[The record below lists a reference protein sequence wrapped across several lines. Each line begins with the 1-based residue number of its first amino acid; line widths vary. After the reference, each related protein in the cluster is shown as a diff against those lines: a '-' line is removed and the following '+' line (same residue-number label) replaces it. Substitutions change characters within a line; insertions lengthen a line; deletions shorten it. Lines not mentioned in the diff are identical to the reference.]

1 LLAIFCVENLVK
13 LWYNVKVNKQYLE
26 AVLWDISKERVD
38 SLPVD
43 FVIRRVL
50 SYGGLFLI
58 IKTMHAY
65 GIDTVKRVFEAMKPT
80 SISERKYFYLKNFLL
95 A

>member
-1 LLAIFCVENLVK
+1 MKKEDFK
-13 LWYNVKVNKQYLE
+13 T
-26 AVLWDISKERVD
+26 VLWDVNPENVG
-38 SLPVD
+38 SLPVE

-58 IKTMHAY
+58 GKTMNMY
-65 GIDTVKRVFEAMKPT
+65 GTEMVKREFEAMKPT
-80 SISERKYFYLKNFLL
+80 SISERKYAYLKNFLL